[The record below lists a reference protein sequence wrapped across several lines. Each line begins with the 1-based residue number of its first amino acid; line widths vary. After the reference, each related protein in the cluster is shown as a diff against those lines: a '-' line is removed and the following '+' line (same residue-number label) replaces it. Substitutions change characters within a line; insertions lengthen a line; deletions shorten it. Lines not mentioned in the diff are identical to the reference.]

1 MSIRGNPVIENTK
14 RREQEEGKKQSTAQ
28 NKTAALGHV
37 LNSRKSFSPRES
49 LEGEGETMVI
59 YW

>member
-1 MSIRGNPVIENTK
+1 
-14 RREQEEGKKQSTAQ
+14 
-28 NKTAALGHV
+28 LGHV